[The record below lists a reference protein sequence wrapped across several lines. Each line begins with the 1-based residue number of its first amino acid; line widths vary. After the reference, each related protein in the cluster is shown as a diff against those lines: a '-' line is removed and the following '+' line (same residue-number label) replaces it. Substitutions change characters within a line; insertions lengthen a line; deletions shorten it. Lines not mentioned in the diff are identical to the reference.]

1 MGMYTEFIFGCEL
14 RKDTPRECIEAL
26 DYVINGEDKKP
37 KYENPQNYEEKEFN
51 ENYIERTLSEEEIKT
66 FINKYDLERL
76 FWSSSYYFGAAN
88 PVQRFYYDNTS
99 RAYHIST
106 RADLKNGGHIEDFID
121 YIKPYVKSASGYPH
135 HIFAYVHYEEDPFP
149 TMYGMDG
156 VYYMMEPK
164 VEEEVRLKEKRRWET
179 LGDLFTKIAP
189 EYQIDKEECTK
200 HNKKPEE
207 VKYEDTWVWMVEHI
221 MEKFKDQ
228 ADMYKKGYEEA
239 ERKTLQHLMG
249 TLDSLKFFEK
259 EGKEWDMDK
268 DEFRE
273 YFKTF
278 I

>member
-26 DYVINGEDKKP
+26 DYVINGEKKKP
-37 KYENPQNYEEKEFN
+37 KYKKPKNYVQKEFN
-51 ENYIERTLSEEEIKT
+51 ENYIERTLSEEEIKA
-66 FINKYDLERL
+66 FINKYNLESL

-88 PVQRFYYDNTS
+88 PVHCFRYDNIS

-106 RADLKNGGHIEDFID
+106 RADLKNGRRIEDFIE

-156 VYYMMEPK
+156 VYNMMDPK
-164 VEEEVRLKEKRRWET
+164 VEEEVHMKEKQRWKT
-179 LGDLFTKIAP
+179 LGDLFTKIVP
-189 EYQIDKEECTK
+189 EYKIDKEECTK
-200 HNKKPEE
+200 HNKKVEE
-207 VKYEDTWVWMVEHI
+207 VTYEDTWVWMAEHI

-228 ADMYKKGYEEA
+228 ADMFKKGYEEA
-239 ERKTLQHLMG
+239 EKKTLQHLME